1 MCLSFPLQ
9 IGRDSSPWP
18 LCVQE
23 CRAESPVARSQSPS
37 EIQGPAFLKTR
48 AGAGIGLFV
57 SRQLV
62 SAMGGRM
69 TARNLPEGGAEFL
82 FELPIFGLT

>member
-1 MCLSFPLQ
+1 MT
-9 IGRDSSPWP
+9 GRTVAVTVRDSGPGFPEDESGRLFDLFYRSPT
-18 LCVQE
+18 VVR
-23 CRAESPVARSQSPS
+23 RA
-37 EIQGPAFLKTR
+37 

-69 TARNLPEGGAEFL
+69 SARNLPEGGAEFM